1 MSRTRSL
8 FRDTWLLIAAELVGV
23 LVETLVAGAMSGELG
38 IVSLVRDAIG
48 TSIISVFYTPVIAV
62 PAAVMVMV
70 MRYAAR
76 RLGNATKGRLM
87 GICLALTIVVALLIL
102 ARSDSSI
109 SQPES
114 LFAVFTGTTLLTFS
128 VIAPVS
134 ARPAKLSDNAHPS
147 VKWDVR
153 RFRPPD
159 RRGGTTRRRP
169 ISIRGPAGD
178 APVRRNLAGPVVHRL
193 LDEA

>member
-1 MSRTRSL
+1 M
-8 FRDTWLLIAAELVGV
+8 IAAELVGV

-147 VKWDVR
+147 VK
-153 RFRPPD
+153 
-159 RRGGTTRRRP
+159 
-169 ISIRGPAGD
+169 
-178 APVRRNLAGPVVHRL
+178 
-193 LDEA
+193 

>member
-1 MSRTRSL
+1 
-8 FRDTWLLIAAELVGV
+8 
-23 LVETLVAGAMSGELG
+23 
-38 IVSLVRDAIG
+38 
-48 TSIISVFYTPVIAV
+48 
-62 PAAVMVMV
+62 
-70 MRYAAR
+70 
-76 RLGNATKGRLM
+76 M

-147 VKWDVR
+147 VK
-153 RFRPPD
+153 
-159 RRGGTTRRRP
+159 
-169 ISIRGPAGD
+169 
-178 APVRRNLAGPVVHRL
+178 
-193 LDEA
+193 